1 MNQKS
6 ISIVFIP
13 GFMLDESLWD
23 ELVPL
28 LPETWNII
36 RANLLQGETIAE
48 IAQNIAKD
56 APKEF
61 ILVGFSLGGYI
72 ARSLT
77 EQFPEKVSSLILIA
91 SSLRPDTEEQ
101 KQQKLTAIRLSTK
114 EKFHG
119 LSSISIAKTL
129 HPADAQNKLLIKRI
143 QKMGINLGYEAFVR
157 QSLLNRKC
165 GDINKISCPTLII
178 SAAQDQLR
186 SKEEALELSHK
197 IRDSKLAVIEN
208 SGHMIP
214 LEQPEQLA
222 QIISE
227 WINQ

>member
-1 MNQKS
+1 MNPKS

-28 LPETWNII
+28 LPKTWNIL

-56 APKEF
+56 APREF
-61 ILVGFSLGGYI
+61 ILVGFSLGGYV

-91 SSLRPDTEEQ
+91 SSLRPDTAEQ
-101 KQQKLTAIRLSTK
+101 KQQKLAAIRLGCK

-129 HPADAQNKLLIKRI
+129 HPADAKNKLLIKRI
-143 QKMGINLGYEAFVR
+143 QKMGISLGYEAFVR

-165 GDINKISCPTLII
+165 SDINNITCPTLII

-186 SKEEALELSHK
+186 SNEEALELSHK

-222 QIISE
+222 QVISE
-227 WINQ
+227 WINE